1 MVIFNTF
8 NEHNDVLLFVYV
20 SVMFTTTGG
29 FLPLFAGQILR
40 KCRFLFVM
48 SLFEGAV
55 FTAKSLKEGR
65 VLSSMSIKTIHSGCI
80 AIIRVKVCNHT
91 AKALIAVQRF

>member
-1 MVIFNTF
+1 
-8 NEHNDVLLFVYV
+8 VLLFVCI
-20 SVMFTTTGG
+20 SVICTTTGG

-40 KCRFLFVM
+40 KCRFFFVM

-55 FTAKSLKEGR
+55 LQANPTKEGR
-65 VLSSMSIKTIHSGCI
+65 VLSSMSIKAIHSGCI
-80 AIIRVKVCNHT
+80 AIIRAKVCNHT